1 MLSKELLERF
11 KRGEVVFHTPTQ
23 EIFYKVA
30 EAVES
35 IGCEWKGPAGN
46 FCERKELTCIDNEDT
61 DGMTF
66 GNRSYYEEYYPQ
78 LEIITLRLSDFDSE
92 PQVISQ
98 GTKAPITRSQ
108 AESADIQEKLM
119 EITRSIAYC
128 RKLEETYDADLE
140 LDGLYT
146 AREEILRELEDSL
159 EVHI

>member
-11 KRGEVVFHTPTQ
+11 KRGEVVFHMPTQ

-30 EAVES
+30 EAVQS
-35 IGCEWKGPAGN
+35 IGLPTFPKLIYGMSGEQTSIDFITGEYIGYAFVDYYRDN
-46 FCERKELTCIDNEDT
+46 FTE
-61 DGMTF
+61 
-66 GNRSYYEEYYPQ
+66 
-78 LEIITLRLSDFDSE
+78 LEIITLKLSDFDSE
-92 PQVISQ
+92 M
-98 GTKAPITRSQ
+98 Q
-108 AESADIQEKLM
+108 AESAGIKEKLM
-119 EITRSIAYC
+119 EITRAIAYC